1 MSRLGKKLKAHGWEK
16 EFDYNYIRYRKDDML
31 LTYSDSMKDYYKLTS
46 LDETQMAACSPWWWK
61 GGDHQLINNRLI
73 VPERHKF
80 FELFMCARN
89 LEHAYRIADNYKME
103 EMINKT
109 L

>member
-73 VPERHKF
+73 IPERHKF

-89 LEHAYRIADNYKME
+89 LEHAYRIMDNYRME

>member
-16 EFDYNYIRYRKDDML
+16 EYDCNYIRYRKDDMQ
-31 LTYSDSMKDYYKLTS
+31 LTYSASMKDYYMLTS
-46 LDETQMAACSPWWWK
+46 LDESQMVACSPWWWK
-61 GGDHQLINNRLI
+61 SKHVLISNRFI
-73 VPERHKF
+73 ISERYKF
-80 FELFMCARN
+80 FELFMRAKN
-89 LEHAYRIADNYKME
+89 LEHAYRIMDNYRME

>member
-16 EFDYNYIRYRKDDML
+16 EYDCNYIRYRKDDMQ
-31 LTYSDSMKDYYKLTS
+31 LTYSDSMKDYYMLTS
-46 LDETQMAACSPWWWK
+46 LDESQMVACSPWWWK
-61 GGDHQLINNRLI
+61 SKHVLISNRFI
-73 VPERHKF
+73 ISERYKF
-80 FELFMCARN
+80 FELFMRAKN
-89 LEHAYRIADNYKME
+89 LEHACRIMDNYRME

>member
-16 EFDYNYIRYRKDDML
+16 EFDYNYIKYRKDDML
-31 LTYSDSMKDYYKLTS
+31 LTYSDSMKDYYRLTS
-46 LDETQMAACSPWWWK
+46 LDVTQMVACAPWWLSSK
-61 GGDHQLINNRLI
+61 HQLINNRLI
-73 VPERHKF
+73 ISERHKF
-80 FELFMCARN
+80 FELFMRARN
-89 LEHAYRIADNYKME
+89 LEHAYRIMDNYKME